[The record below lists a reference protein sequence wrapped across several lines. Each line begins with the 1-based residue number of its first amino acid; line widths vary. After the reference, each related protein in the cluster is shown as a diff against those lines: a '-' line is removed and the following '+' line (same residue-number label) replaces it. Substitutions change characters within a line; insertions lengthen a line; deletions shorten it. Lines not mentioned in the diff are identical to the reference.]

1 MNKASVS
8 TPKRRWKKPLAALAA
23 FAVAGSGAFAGFS
36 AVALAAPSDSANA
49 SAANGGAPAELNA
62 GAISSPG
69 NKDTKNTISGTV
81 GTFSTATGTNTITD
95 KGWEPLGG
103 VTIYAQWFDSK
114 GAVASPVYKTTSD
127 PSGNW
132 GIIMKPF
139 VSPDGK
145 IHTFDADPNLPE
157 GEKFRVWSD
166 NPDVNKYALAYSW
179 GNQQVFPGSSTYAL
193 QGGSNFSIGPNKISG
208 VTIRYQEIT
217 DNSKFHLDNAVDTS
231 DVSTNRNGQIR
242 GRAFWN
248 YSNDDAISDLGAG
261 GTAGTWTHYGSG
273 DSAAPGLK
281 ITGSYLSDY
290 AVKKIY
296 AEFRGENNRKPR
308 ATGWTAKDEANLQ
321 AWIQEKIA
329 TEGKDKWIA
338 ETVTATT
345 AADGTYHLEFKG
357 LYGNSATSKGIV
369 SSEKA
374 GKLAPSNSEGSWLLG
389 NLNYKHI
396 NQDFLFVSAEKI
408 DGIDMAGPYSHPGY
422 ADQNRRM
429 WGLDII
435 NAGDNYNFLLF
446 PQKLNFDVTPYDSY
460 SQLAGAEDT
469 ANTVTSGLGYHVGDS
484 RQFQIVW
491 SDDEGNKVREC
502 EKAKADNKGAIPSC
516 DLTVPENAFDKKDS
530 RTYTAKLYAYNADG
544 KTSGM
549 PLATDSF
556 VAVKSAEAPAGSVGD
571 EYKAQVKLEVVSSR
585 GGNEVAVAYQ
595 PYTATGLP
603 EGLTINSESGEIT
616 GTPTK
621 SGTSEVTIERPYT
634 ITITAAGE
642 KTVQEGKYSRTV
654 SIVITDTPLANGSE
668 GEAYSATVDPEGG
681 PEGTVYHEP
690 KVDASTLPAGL
701 TYNPET
707 KKIEGTPEVGT
718 AGDYKVKVT
727 YDLRVPAYY
736 QSNGKKIKRNITGG
750 VVEKIDGVEYVVV
763 KDHVDLIPIKIDKQK
778 QNLTYEPSYVE
789 VQGEPG
795 TTATVQKPK
804 FTNNDGAAVDTPQ
817 NVKYGVPEGKEL
829 PAGVVIN
836 EDGSITVPI
845 PADKHEGDI
854 IEVPVRVTYPDGS
867 FDDVT
872 AKVNVTK
879 PSDGDKDGVPD
890 ANDQCANTPEGA
902 KVDEKGCAV
911 APTVKVPPV
920 TGVVGEP
927 ITPVEVTVDNPG
939 KATIKGCSAEGLPEG
954 LEAKFENGKC
964 TISGT
969 PKAPVTDQDYKVT
982 VEFTPVDENNPNQGP
997 ATTTGKVTV
1006 TPAPDGD
1013 KDGVPDAN
1021 DQCANTPEGAKVDEK
1036 GCAVA
1041 PTVKVPPVTGV
1052 VGEPI
1057 TPVEVTVDNPGKA
1070 TIKGCSAEGLP
1081 EGLEAK
1087 FENGKCTI
1095 SGTPKAPVTDQ
1106 DYKVTVEFTPVDENN
1121 PNQGP
1126 ATTTGKVT
1134 VKTPD
1139 VAPQNKTYEPNYQ
1152 DGAGEPGTT
1161 VEIPAPTFK
1170 DNNGDPA
1177 TAPNG
1182 TKFDC
1187 GAGAQCGKTVKVDP
1201 NTGVVTVDIPAN
1213 AVPGTEIPVPVKVTY
1228 PDGTSDNVNV
1238 KVKVNTPAA
1247 PETDASKY
1255 DPSYKTVIVPA
1266 GKSADSPVSFGEG
1279 VTPPQATFAI
1289 AEGYTAPAGWSV
1301 KIAATNG
1308 TVTAT
1313 VVPAGPNGADAE
1325 EISVPVVVTYP
1336 DGSVDNVTAKFQL
1349 DTDGDGI
1356 PDVTDNDDDND
1367 GVTDEQEKKDGTDP
1381 KNPDS
1386 DGDGVNDGQE
1396 KKDKTDPLNP
1406 DTDGDGLNDGEEKTH
1421 KTDPLNPDT
1430 DGDGLKDGD
1439 EVNGSKNPFKNNKFD
1454 KDGKPGNTDPL
1465 NPDTDGDGFNDGDEV
1480 TGAKDKDGKP
1490 SDPNDPNSVPN
1501 IDSDGDGV
1509 TDEQEKKDGT
1519 DPHNPDTDGDGLND
1533 GEEKTH
1539 KTDPLNPDTDGDG
1552 LKDGD
1557 EVNGSKNPFKNN
1569 KFDKDGKPGNTD
1581 PLNPDTDGDG
1591 FNDGDEVTGAKDKDG
1606 KPSDPNDP
1614 NSVPNT
1620 GKKSEGKKPA
1630 PKTNAKQG
1638 KLPHTGADVAGL
1650 AGIAMILVAGGAV
1663 AIRRKDA

>member
-1 MNKASVS
+1 MRAFKTNMEHLMNKASVS

-389 NLNYKHI
+389 NLNSKHI

-902 KVDEKGCAV
+902 KVDE
-911 APTVKVPPV
+911 
-920 TGVVGEP
+920 
-927 ITPVEVTVDNPG
+927 
-939 KATIKGCSAEGLPEG
+939 
-954 LEAKFENGKC
+954 
-964 TISGT
+964 
-969 PKAPVTDQDYKVT
+969 
-982 VEFTPVDENNPNQGP
+982 
-997 ATTTGKVTV
+997 
-1006 TPAPDGD
+1006 
-1013 KDGVPDAN
+1013 
-1021 DQCANTPEGAKVDEK
+1021 
-1036 GCAVA
+1036 
-1041 PTVKVPPVTGV
+1041 
-1052 VGEPI
+1052 
-1057 TPVEVTVDNPGKA
+1057 
-1070 TIKGCSAEGLP
+1070 
-1081 EGLEAK
+1081 
-1087 FENGKCTI
+1087 
-1095 SGTPKAPVTDQ
+1095 
-1106 DYKVTVEFTPVDENN
+1106 
-1121 PNQGP
+1121 
-1126 ATTTGKVT
+1126 
-1134 VKTPD
+1134 
-1139 VAPQNKTYEPNYQ
+1139 
-1152 DGAGEPGTT
+1152 
-1161 VEIPAPTFK
+1161 
-1170 DNNGDPA
+1170 
-1177 TAPNG
+1177 
-1182 TKFDC
+1182 
-1187 GAGAQCGKTVKVDP
+1187 
-1201 NTGVVTVDIPAN
+1201 
-1213 AVPGTEIPVPVKVTY
+1213 
-1228 PDGTSDNVNV
+1228 
-1238 KVKVNTPAA
+1238 
-1247 PETDASKY
+1247 
-1255 DPSYKTVIVPA
+1255 
-1266 GKSADSPVSFGEG
+1266 
-1279 VTPPQATFAI
+1279 
-1289 AEGYTAPAGWSV
+1289 
-1301 KIAATNG
+1301 
-1308 TVTAT
+1308 
-1313 VVPAGPNGADAE
+1313 
-1325 EISVPVVVTYP
+1325 
-1336 DGSVDNVTAKFQL
+1336 
-1349 DTDGDGI
+1349 
-1356 PDVTDNDDDND
+1356 
-1367 GVTDEQEKKDGTDP
+1367 
-1381 KNPDS
+1381 
-1386 DGDGVNDGQE
+1386 
-1396 KKDKTDPLNP
+1396 
-1406 DTDGDGLNDGEEKTH
+1406 
-1421 KTDPLNPDT
+1421 
-1430 DGDGLKDGD
+1430 
-1439 EVNGSKNPFKNNKFD
+1439 
-1454 KDGKPGNTDPL
+1454 
-1465 NPDTDGDGFNDGDEV
+1465 
-1480 TGAKDKDGKP
+1480 
-1490 SDPNDPNSVPN
+1490 
-1501 IDSDGDGV
+1501 
-1509 TDEQEKKDGT
+1509 
-1519 DPHNPDTDGDGLND
+1519 
-1533 GEEKTH
+1533 
-1539 KTDPLNPDTDGDG
+1539 
-1552 LKDGD
+1552 
-1557 EVNGSKNPFKNN
+1557 
-1569 KFDKDGKPGNTD
+1569 
-1581 PLNPDTDGDG
+1581 
-1591 FNDGDEVTGAKDKDG
+1591 
-1606 KPSDPNDP
+1606 
-1614 NSVPNT
+1614 
-1620 GKKSEGKKPA
+1620 
-1630 PKTNAKQG
+1630 
-1638 KLPHTGADVAGL
+1638 
-1650 AGIAMILVAGGAV
+1650 
-1663 AIRRKDA
+1663 

>member
-8 TPKRRWKKPLAALAA
+8 TPKHRWKKPLAALAA
-23 FAVAGSGAFAGFS
+23 FAMAGSGAIAGFS

-81 GTFSTATGTNTITD
+81 GTFSTATGTNTIAD

-114 GAVASPVYKTTSD
+114 GAVPSPVYKTTSD
-127 PSGNW
+127 ASGNW

-139 VSPDGK
+139 VSSDGK

-179 GNQQVFPGSSTYAL
+179 GNQQVFPGSNTYAL
-193 QGGSNFSIGPNKISG
+193 QGGSSFSIGPNKISG
-208 VTIRYQEIT
+208 VTIRYEEIT

-231 DVSTNRNGQIR
+231 SVSSSKNGQVR

-248 YSNDDAISDLGAG
+248 YSNDNIISDLGAG
-261 GTAGTWTHYGSG
+261 GTAGTWSHYGSG

-290 AVKKIY
+290 AVRKIY

-308 ATGWTAKDEANLQ
+308 ATGWTAKDEADLQ
-321 AWIQEKIA
+321 EWIQEKIK

-345 AADGTYHLEFKG
+345 AADGTYYLEFKG
-357 LYGNSATSKGIV
+357 IYGNSATSKGIV

-389 NLNYKHI
+389 NLNSKHI
-396 NQDFLFVSAEKI
+396 NQDFLFVSAEKV

-422 ADQNRRM
+422 ADQGRRL
-429 WGLDII
+429 WGFDII
-435 NAGDNYNFLLF
+435 NAADNYNFLLS

-460 SQLAGAEDT
+460 SQLAGAKDT
-469 ANTVTSGLGYHVGDS
+469 ANTVTSGLGYHIADS

-491 SDDEGNKVREC
+491 TDDEGNQVREC
-502 EKAKADNKGAIPSC
+502 EKAKADKNGSIPSC

-530 RTYTAKLYAYNADG
+530 RTYTAKLYAYDADG

-556 VAVKSAEAPAGSVGD
+556 VALKSAEAPAGSVGD
-571 EYKAQVKLEVVSSR
+571 EYQAQVKLEVVSSR

-634 ITITAAGE
+634 ITITADGE

-750 VVEKIDGVEYVVV
+750 VLEKIDGVEYVVV
-763 KDHVDLIPIKIDKQK
+763 KDHVDLIPITIDKQK

-789 VQGEPG
+789 VEGEPG

-804 FTNNDGAAVDTPQ
+804 FTNNDGAAVDTPE

-845 PADKHEGDI
+845 PADKHEGDV

-902 KVDEKGCAV
+902 TVDEKGCAV

-939 KATIKGCSAEGLPEG
+939 KATITGCSAEGLPEG
-954 LEAKFENGKC
+954 LEAKFEG
-964 TISGT
+964 
-969 PKAPVTDQDYKVT
+969 
-982 VEFTPVDENNPNQGP
+982 
-997 ATTTGKVTV
+997 
-1006 TPAPDGD
+1006 
-1013 KDGVPDAN
+1013 
-1021 DQCANTPEGAKVDEK
+1021 
-1036 GCAVA
+1036 
-1041 PTVKVPPVTGV
+1041 
-1052 VGEPI
+1052 
-1057 TPVEVTVDNPGKA
+1057 
-1070 TIKGCSAEGLP
+1070 
-1081 EGLEAK
+1081 
-1087 FENGKCTI
+1087 GKCTI

-1152 DGAGEPGTT
+1152 DGAGDPGTT

-1182 TKFDC
+1182 TKFYC
-1187 GAGAQCGKTVKVDP
+1187 GAATQCGNNVKVDP

-1228 PDGTSDNVNV
+1228 PDGTSDNVTV

-1301 KIAATNG
+1301 KITATNG

-1356 PDVTDNDDDND
+1356 PDVTDDDDDND
-1367 GVTDEQEKKDGTDP
+1367 GVTDEQEKEDGTDP

-1396 KKDKTDPLNP
+1396 KQDKTDPLNP

-1430 DGDGLKDGD
+1430 DGDGLNDGD

-1465 NPDTDGDGFNDGDEV
+1465 NPDTDGDGVNEGDEV
-1480 TGAKDKDGKP
+1480 TGVKDKDGKP

-1519 DPHNPDTDGDGLND
+1519 DPH
-1533 GEEKTH
+1533 
-1539 KTDPLNPDTDGDG
+1539 NPDTDGDG

-1650 AGIAMILVAGGAV
+1650 AGIALILVAGGAV